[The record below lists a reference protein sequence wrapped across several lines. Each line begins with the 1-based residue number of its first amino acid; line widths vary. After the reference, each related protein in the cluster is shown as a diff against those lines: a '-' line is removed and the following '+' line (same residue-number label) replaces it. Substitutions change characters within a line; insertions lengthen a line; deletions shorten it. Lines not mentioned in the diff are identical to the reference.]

1 MDRRLDEGR
10 APLTGMSRL
19 RLGRFLLVVPLGYLG
34 LFFLYPLVAILGRS
48 LVGEGGLDLGPFGSI
63 LGDSYYLG
71 RIWFTTWQALV
82 STLLSVALGLPVAYL
97 FAKYEFPGKGLLKA
111 VTTVPFVMPTIVV
124 AMGFVALFGSQGVVN
139 SVLMD
144 TFDLSEP
151 PIKITNTLTIIFMAH
166 AFYNYAIV
174 VRIVSA
180 LWANLDPSIEEA
192 AKVLGAGRVQT
203 FYHVTLPLLLP
214 AIASSAL
221 LAFAF
226 SFTSFGVVLILGG
239 AQLATLEVAI
249 YELTAKLFRLPLAG
263 ALAVIQLVFTY
274 VFLLLYTRLQES
286 SAAPMNLTARTA
298 TVRRKLRVGDRV
310 FIFAMLLYL
319 LVVLSPLIALV
330 VRAVSAADGYTPAHV
345 ANLFSD
351 ERGSYFYLS
360 PVTVM
365 WNSVR
370 FALATVAISLVLG
383 GTVAYFLSRPG
394 RRGTSVA
401 DALFMLPLG
410 VSAVTLGFGYLIT
423 LNRPPLDLRG
433 SWLILVIAYSLIAYP
448 FVIRSLLPV
457 LRGMNPNL
465 REAARVLGASPARV
479 FLFVDLP
486 IIAPAL
492 LVGATFAFAVSMG
505 EFGASLLLVRP
516 EFTTMPVAIFRFLG
530 LPGAANLGKA
540 LAMSS
545 LLMVVVALGFV
556 AIERFRYRGAGAF

>member
-1 MDRRLDEGR
+1 MSGLRL
-10 APLTGMSRL
+10 SRL
-19 RLGRFLLVVPLGYLG
+19 LLIVPLAYLG

-48 LVGEGGLDLGPFGSI
+48 LGGNGGVDFQPFASV

-82 STLLSVALGLPVAYL
+82 STLLTLMLGLPAAYL
-97 FAKYEFPGKGLLKA
+97 FAKYDFPGKTLLKA

-139 SVLMD
+139 SVLID
-144 TFDLSEP
+144 LFDLAEP
-151 PIKITNTLTIIFMAH
+151 PIRIANTLTIIFMAH

-180 LWANLDPSIEEA
+180 LWANLDPNLEEA
-192 AKVLGAGRVQT
+192 ANVMGAGRLRT
-203 FYHVTLPLLLP
+203 FYHVTLPMLMP
-214 AIASSAL
+214 AIVSSAL

-239 AQLATLEVAI
+239 VPFATLEVAI
-249 YELTAKLFRLPLAG
+249 YELTAKLFRLPLA
-263 ALAVIQLVFTY
+263 AVLSLVQLVFTY
-274 VFLLLYTRLQES
+274 LFLLLYAKFQES
-286 SAAPMNLTARTA
+286 STVRIDLKPRAA
-298 TVRRKLRVGDRV
+298 TVRRRLNIADKV
-310 FIFAMLLYL
+310 FVFGMVLYL
-319 LVVLSPLIALV
+319 LVILSPLMALV
-330 VRAVSAADGYTPAHV
+330 LRAVSSAGGYTPSHV

-360 PVTVM
+360 PLASM

-370 FALATVAISLVLG
+370 FALATVAVSLVV
-383 GTVAYFLSRPG
+383 GTIVAYFLSRPS
-394 RRGTSVA
+394 RRGTSAA

-423 LNRPPLDLRG
+423 LNRSPLDLRG
-433 SWLILVIAYSLIAYP
+433 SWLILVIAHSLIAYP

-465 REAARVLGASPARV
+465 RQAAAVLGASPARV
-479 FLFVDLP
+479 FLLVDLP

-492 LVGATFAFAVSMG
+492 IVGATFAFAVSMG

-516 EFTTMPVAIFRFLG
+516 EFTTMPVTIFRFLG

-545 LLMVVVALGFV
+545 LLMAVVALGFV
-556 AIERFRYRGAGAF
+556 AIERFRYKGLGAF

>member
-1 MDRRLDEGR
+1 MR
-10 APLTGMSRL
+10 AS
-19 RLGRFLLVVPLGYLG
+19 RFLLAVPVAFLG
-34 LFFLYPLVAILGRS
+34 LFFLYPLVTILGRS
-48 LVGEGGLDLGPFGSI
+48 LWSETGLDLGPFGTI

-71 RIWFTTWQALV
+71 RIWFTAWQAMV
-82 STLLSVALGLPVAYL
+82 STLLSLIVGLPVAYL
-97 FAKYEFPGKGLLKA
+97 FAKYEFPGKTLLKA
-111 VTTVPFVMPTIVV
+111 ATTVPFVMPTIVV

-144 TFDLSEP
+144 LFGLREA

-174 VRIVSA
+174 VRIVSS
-180 LWANLDPSIEEA
+180 LWANLDPYLEEEA
-192 AKVLGAGRVQT
+192 RVLGAGRFRA

-239 AQLATLEVAI
+239 AQFATLDVAI

-263 ALAVIQLVFTY
+263 ALAVVQLVFTY
-274 VFLLLYTRLQES
+274 LFLLLYARLQER
-286 SAAPMNLTARTA
+286 SAVRVDLKPRAA
-298 TVRRKLRVGDRV
+298 TVRRRLGAGDR
-310 FIFAMLLYL
+310 IFLVAMMLYV
-319 LVVLSPLIALV
+319 LVILSPLIALV
-330 VRAVSAADGYTPAHV
+330 VRTLSSADGYTPGHV

-370 FALATVAISLVLG
+370 FALGTVAIALVV
-383 GTVAYFLSRPG
+383 GTIVAYFLSRSH
-394 RRGTSVA
+394 RRGRSIL

-433 SWLILVIAYSLIAYP
+433 SWLILVVAHSLVAYP
-448 FVIRSLLPV
+448 FVIRSILPV
-457 LRGMNPNL
+457 MRGMSPRL
-465 REAARVLGASPARV
+465 KEAAVVLGASPARA

-505 EFGASLLLVRP
+505 EFGASLLLMRP

-545 LLMVVVALGFV
+545 LLMAVVAIGFV
-556 AIERFRYRGAGAF
+556 AIERFRYRGVGAF

>member
-1 MDRRLDEGR
+1 
-10 APLTGMSRL
+10 MSRL
-19 RLGRFLLVVPLGYLG
+19 RPGRFLLAVPLGYLG
-34 LFFLYPLVAILGRS
+34 LFFVYPLVAILGRS
-48 LVGEGGLDLGPFGSI
+48 LVREGGLDLGPFGSI

-97 FAKYEFPGKGLLKA
+97 FAKYEFPGKALLKA

-139 SVLMD
+139 SVLMGLLG
-144 TFDLSEP
+144 LSEP
-151 PIKITNTLTIIFMAH
+151 PIRITNTLTIIFMAH

-180 LWANLDPSIEEA
+180 LWANLDPSLEEA
-192 AKVLGAGRVQT
+192 AKMMGAGRVRT

-239 AQLATLEVAI
+239 AQFATLEVAI

-263 ALAVIQLVFTY
+263 ALAVVQLVFTY
-274 VFLLLYTRLQES
+274 AFLLLYARLQES
-286 SAAPMNLTARTA
+286 SATPINLTPRAA
-298 TVRRKLRVGDRV
+298 TVRRKLRLGDKV
-310 FIFAMLLYL
+310 FILGMILYL

-330 VRAVSAADGYTPAHV
+330 VGAVSAADGNTPGHV

-360 PVTVM
+360 PVAVM

-370 FALATVAISLVLG
+370 FALATVAISLVVG
-383 GTVAYFLSRPG
+383 AIVAYFLSRPG

-423 LNRPPLDLRG
+423 LDRPPLDLRG
-433 SWLILVIAYSLIAYP
+433 SWLILVIAHSLIAYP

-465 REAARVLGASPARV
+465 REAAAVLGASPARV

-486 IIAPAL
+486 MIAPAL
-492 LVGATFAFAVSMG
+492 LVGATFAFAVSIG

-530 LPGAANLGKA
+530 LPGDANLGKA

-545 LLMVVVALGFV
+545 LLMAVVALGFV
-556 AIERFRYRGAGAF
+556 AIERFRYRGTGAF